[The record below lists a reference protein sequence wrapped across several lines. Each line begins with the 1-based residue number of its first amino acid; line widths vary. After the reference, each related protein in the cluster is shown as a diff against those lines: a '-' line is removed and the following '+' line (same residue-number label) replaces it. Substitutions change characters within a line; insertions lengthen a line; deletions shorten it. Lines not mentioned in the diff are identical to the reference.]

1 MKLPTLTQ
9 SFNDG
14 VVNIYIVDNV
24 AEAGNLPKQVLT
36 IKVSVLHYE
45 ERTVGMSRFYTAMQ
59 NQVKVEQMLRV
70 LRIDSVST
78 QDVAIPKDGKQY
90 EIVQI
95 QYPKDVEP
103 PVMDLSL
110 ERLEVDYEIN

>member
-14 VVNIYIVDNV
+14 VVNIYSVENI
-24 AEAGNLPKQVLT
+24 AESGKLPKEGLK
-36 IKVSVLHYE
+36 IKASALHYE

-59 NQVKVEQMLRV
+59 NQVKIEQILRV
-70 LRIDSVST
+70 PRINSVST
-78 QDVAIPKDGKQY
+78 QDVAIPNDGKQY
-90 EIVQI
+90 KIIQI
-95 QYPKDVEP
+95 QCPQDVDP

-110 ERLEVDYEIN
+110 ERLEAEYAFS

>member
-14 VVNIYIVDNV
+14 VVNIYSVENI
-24 AEAGNLPKQVLT
+24 AESGKLPKEGLK
-36 IKVSVLHYE
+36 IKVSSLRYE

-59 NQVKVEQMLRV
+59 NQAKIEQILRV
-70 LRIDSVST
+70 PRIDSVST
-78 QDVAIPKDGKQY
+78 QDVAVPIDDKQY
-90 EIVQI
+90 KIIQI
-95 QYPKDVEP
+95 QYPKDVDP

-110 ERLEVDYEIN
+110 ERLEANYAIS